1 MTAPPATSP
10 PNRPRSAPRAHD
22 GVVAGL
28 AGDDFDRDVWCI
40 LGLPIDAA
48 DIPRAVEAVETA
60 VRARRRLSFVTP
72 NVNWLVRALRDAKA
86 RRQVLNADLSLADGA
101 PLVAVARL
109 LGAPITRAA
118 GSDVFE
124 ALALRPGFPGRRIR
138 VFFFG
143 GREGSAK
150 AAHAALARAPSGL
163 EAAGWLNPGFGDAAS
178 MSSEKVIAEINA
190 AAPDFVVVA
199 LGAAKGQDWIE
210 ANQHRLAA
218 PAIAHLGAVVDFAAG
233 AVRRAPPL
241 IAAIGLEWAWRIA
254 EEPALWRRYGRDALS
269 LWGIL
274 ATRFAPQVF
283 LGRGRGR
290 AEAAAEAAV
299 ERRADGLV
307 VHLSGALAHGGLSP
321 VRAAFRQAAA
331 AGGPVILDFTNVR
344 SVDRAFL
351 GLVLMLE
358 KTLPAGGLKTAAAS
372 RPLAA
377 LLAANAMA
385 YPVCEIAPAAPQD
398 EPGRARAAAR

>member
-10 PNRPRSAPRAHD
+10 PNRPRAAPRGRA

-48 DIPRAVEAVETA
+48 DIPCAVEAVETA
-60 VRARRRLSFVTP
+60 VRTRRRLSFVTP
-72 NVNWLVRALRDAKA
+72 NVNWLVRALRDAKT
-86 RRQVLNADLSLADGA
+86 RRQALNADLSLADGA
-101 PLVAVARL
+101 PLALIARL
-109 LGAPITRAA
+109 LGAPIGRAA
-118 GSDVFE
+118 GSDLFE
-124 ALALRPGFPGRRIR
+124 ALSLRPGFPGRRVR

-143 GREGSAK
+143 GREGSAE

-178 MSSEKVIAEINA
+178 MSGERIIAEINA

-233 AVRRAPPL
+233 AVRRAPPF

-254 EEPALWRRYGRDALS
+254 EEPALWRRYGRDALG
-269 LWGIL
+269 LGGIL

-290 AEAAAEAAV
+290 GGAEAAV
-299 ERRADGLV
+299 ERRPDGVV

-321 VRAAFRQAAA
+321 VRAAFREAAA
-331 AGGPVILDFTNVR
+331 AGAPVILDFRDVR

-377 LLAANAMA
+377 LLAANAMV
-385 YPVCEIAPAAPQD
+385 YPVCQIAPAAPRD

>member
-10 PNRPRSAPRAHD
+10 PNQPRAAPRARA

-48 DIPRAVEAVETA
+48 DIPCAVEAVETA
-60 VRARRRLSFVTP
+60 VRTRRRLSFVTP
-72 NVNWLVRALRDAKA
+72 NVSWLVRALGDAKA
-86 RRQVLNADLSLADGA
+86 RRQALNADLSLADGA
-101 PLVAVARL
+101 PLALIARL

-124 ALALRPGFPGRRIR
+124 ALSLRPGFPGRRIR

-143 GREGSAK
+143 GREGSAE
-150 AAHAALARAPSGL
+150 AAHAALARVPSGL
-163 EAAGWLNPGFGDAAS
+163 EAAGWLNPGFGDVAS
-178 MSSEKVIAEINA
+178 MSSDAIVAEINA
-190 AAPDFVVVA
+190 AEPDFVVVA

-210 ANQHRLAA
+210 ANQRRLAA
-218 PAIAHLGAVVDFAAG
+218 PAIAHLGAVVDFTAG
-233 AVRRAPPL
+233 AVRRAPPF

-269 LWGIL
+269 LGGIL
-274 ATRFAPQVF
+274 ATRLAPQVF

-290 AEAAAEAAV
+290 AEAAV

-321 VRAAFRQAAA
+321 VRAAFREAAA
-331 AGGPVILDFTNVR
+331 SGGPVVLDFRNVR

-372 RPLAA
+372 RRLAA
-377 LLAANAMA
+377 LLAANAMV
-385 YPVCEIAPAAPQD
+385 YPVCQIAPAISQD
-398 EPGRARAAAR
+398 EPERARTAAG